1 MFMSLLK
8 SLIPCL
14 VLFNAY
20 SSVGY
25 TKTRSFEVLDHE
37 NPYFQIA
44 QIKVTEV
51 QTQVPFYIEDISV
64 TNNKNIQTAVMI
76 VDGLL
81 AIGKKVWP
89 IIEANKPVINVD
101 NKMSLSVVPKIAD
114 TPNSDIPFLLTNWSI
129 PKKKSFR
136 VSYLNGFG
144 SEVIGFTYS
153 ILYQHGGKHND
164 FGQYL
169 TGVNV
174 IVDKVNVS
182 WGFNFSAKTSLMSI
196 VNHGSKKDP
205 VAGASFKISYIAKSI
220 LKEIRAEDGFHI
232 QGNGILNKL

>member
-1 MFMSLLK
+1 MLMSPLK
-8 SLIPCL
+8 VIISCL
-14 VLFNAY
+14 FIINTY
-20 SSVGY
+20 SATGY
-25 TKTRSFEVLDHE
+25 IKTRSFEVMGDE
-37 NPYFQIA
+37 NPYFQISE
-44 QIKVTEV
+44 IKVVELER
-51 QTQVPFYIEDISV
+51 QIPFSIEDLSV
-64 TNNKNIQTAVMI
+64 TNTKNIQTAILI

-89 IIEANKPVINVD
+89 IIEDNKPVINVD
-101 NKMSLSVVPKIAD
+101 NKLSISVVPKIAD
-114 TPNSDIPFLLTNWSI
+114 TPNSDIPFLLTNWSV

-153 ILYQHGGKHND
+153 ILYQYGGKYD
-164 FGQYL
+164 GRGQYL
-169 TGVNV
+169 TAINV

-205 VAGASFKISYIAKSI
+205 VAGASFKISYVAKSI

-232 QGNGILNKL
+232 QGNGVLNKL